1 MAVAGLY
8 ETILWLETPGASWVS
23 IIQGLAVPVGTTLLS
38 GPCDCPGSCLTA
50 LQTRAGQGIS
60 CQPTC
65 GSAALL
71 SFPMRSAFAKAVIFS
86 TIKLRFDI
94 KKNISSRALTDYHFR
109 NFLLPLPQVL
119 WQEAL
124 SIRSFFCSS
133 LSIPSKGH
141 WVLFRW
147 DLKLPWLTDSW
158 ATMKVNT

>member
-8 ETILWLETPGASWVS
+8 ETVLWLETPGASWVS

-86 TIKLRFDI
+86 TIKLRFNI
-94 KKNISSRALTDYHFR
+94 KQKYFFSGPDRLSLQKLSPSPSSGPMARSSFHPQF
-109 NFLLPLPQVL
+109 FLLIPLHPFQRT
-119 WQEAL
+119 L
-124 SIRSFFCSS
+124 STVQMGFEIAM
-133 LSIPSKGH
+133 
-141 WVLFRW
+141 V
-147 DLKLPWLTDSW
+147 D
-158 ATMKVNT
+158 